1 MTYIELDFRILVGLE
16 KAGNEF
22 LPLGKK
28 KIQRR
33 QHPNPQADKG
43 GADHGKAFRRILRHA
58 LGGDFAKD
66 QNHDR
71 HNDGG
76 NRRAHV
82 AVETDKQKRTDRRN
96 QDIHDI
102 VSNQDGRDQLVVI
115 SRQLERQRRSPV
127 SVIRENLQPSLIQR
141 RKCRFCRAEIG
152 GHGNTDD
159 HRQNTSHII
168 HTKLLDF
175 LFIIIS
181 CKSRFSPPASAV
193 RKRSFLC
200 ARAVLTSFSARQKSI
215 PASHAAAKG
224 ADMPYMNRPDPCCCR
239 RYCHIPR
246 TFFLLAAVRSIW
258 MARSLLYVYHSIF
271 TV

>member
-1 MTYIELDFRILVGLE
+1 MAFLNLHRFQLDPVRQDFRRCQIAEFKRVSQKLPLVFIDAAVLLNVFHEEKQFLVGHFGILVGLE

-28 KIQRR
+28 KIHRR

-115 SRQLERQRRSPV
+115 LRQLERQCRSPV

-159 HRQNTSHII
+159 HR
-168 HTKLLDF
+168 
-175 LFIIIS
+175 
-181 CKSRFSPPASAV
+181 
-193 RKRSFLC
+193 
-200 ARAVLTSFSARQKSI
+200 
-215 PASHAAAKG
+215 
-224 ADMPYMNRPDPCCCR
+224 
-239 RYCHIPR
+239 
-246 TFFLLAAVRSIW
+246 
-258 MARSLLYVYHSIF
+258 
-271 TV
+271 